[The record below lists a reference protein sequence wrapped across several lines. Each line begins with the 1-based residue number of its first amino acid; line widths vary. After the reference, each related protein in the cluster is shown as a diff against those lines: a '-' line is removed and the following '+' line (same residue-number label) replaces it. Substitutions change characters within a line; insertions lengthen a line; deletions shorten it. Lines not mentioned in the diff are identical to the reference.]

1 MESFDTARISRS
13 LLLYF
18 SQTSN
23 FFFCG
28 LTMSYYARNIHD
40 NRRWQNLS
48 DDEERDGYNDRRWKS
63 RRPRAT
69 ARSRKT
75 FFSPRIFYSIVTYI
89 SITTLLLGGLQLVS
103 PDMPWES
110 MKSHTTKGLRSLVT
124 GEWSSVSSCASNL
137 ADEFIVGVRSA
148 DWHRLGSK
156 DTLDKIVTASSDAYD
171 QTSSV
176 LNGLATRGV
185 EALEAQ
191 RSDPDMDPLLR
202 KAADIASTEMGRRL
216 FFGFLFAYIFLLPAF
231 LKSIVGQKGF
241 IFQAWNVARDA
252 VLWALLV
259 AVAVLIVTWIVS
271 TASCE
276 NGEESSVKHS
286 DSDSYSEDPSHI
298 SSDAG
303 NRELISGN
311 ESDLSDD
318 YTIENTHF

>member
-1 MESFDTARISRS
+1 
-13 LLLYF
+13 
-18 SQTSN
+18 
-23 FFFCG
+23 
-28 LTMSYYARNIHD
+28 
-40 NRRWQNLS
+40 
-48 DDEERDGYNDRRWKS
+48 
-63 RRPRAT
+63 
-69 ARSRKT
+69 
-75 FFSPRIFYSIVTYI
+75 
-89 SITTLLLGGLQLVS
+89 
-103 PDMPWES
+103 
-110 MKSHTTKGLRSLVT
+110 
-124 GEWSSVSSCASNL
+124 SVSSCASNL

-303 NRELISGN
+303 NRLISGN

-318 YTIENTHF
+318 YTIENTHI